1 LLQAFQAPGEWLKGN
16 LHTHTTN
23 SDGRLSPEDRVAGY
37 VQRGYD
43 FLAFTDHNFVTRCPS
58 NDLVT
63 IPGSEHRVASDYR
76 AYHLVSLNSPPGF
89 QLFDGLAI
97 QEAVD
102 EVLSVGGLPIIAHPY
117 WSGLTAADLNGV
129 RGCVGVEIF
138 NTTCHTGIGKGT
150 STVHWDDLLAA
161 GWRGHGFAVDDSHF
175 LSDAYAGWIMLKCPY
190 REAGS
195 IIDAIKAGQFYSS
208 TGPEI
213 RSVALDGTSLTV
225 ECSDAIAIN
234 FVGRACSGRR
244 FAAENGGTINSASF
258 ELVRNVGYV
267 RIEVTDALGR
277 TAWTNPMY
285 LS

>member
-1 LLQAFQAPGEWLKGN
+1 MLQAFQAPGEWLKGN

-63 IPGSEHRVASDYR
+63 IPGSEHLIRLDYR

-89 QLFDGLAI
+89 HLFDGLAI
-97 QEAVD
+97 QESVD

-117 WSGLTAADLNGV
+117 WSGLTAAEMKDV
-129 RGCVGVEIF
+129 RGCIGVEIF
-138 NTTCHTGIGKGT
+138 NTSCHCGIGKGT

-175 LSDAYAGWIMLKCPY
+175 LTDAYGGWIMVKCPY

-195 IIDAIKAGQFYSS
+195 ILAAIKAGQFYAS

-213 RSVALDGTSLTV
+213 KSVALDGIRLTV
-225 ECSDAIAIN
+225 ECSDAAAIN
-234 FVGRACSGRR
+234 FIARASGGRR
-244 FAAENGGTINSASF
+244 FAADNGGTINSASF
-258 ELVRNVGYV
+258 EIARDLGYV
-267 RIEVTDALGR
+267 RIEVTDAHGR